1 MIKKNILLFL
11 LSSAFFLVTLLF
23 FSLKKDEEKSFFLS
37 KEIDNYGL
45 YTHRGDLLEAKKVL
59 KKPSVFFFG
68 FLNCP
73 DICPNTL
80 LEISNII
87 KKLEKKSNK
96 INFYFVTVDPERDTI
111 SNMKNYLTNFNESI
125 IGITGDTDN
134 IKNFLKSMHVYY
146 KKVFI
151 DKEYYTLDHSSQMY
165 IFEKNGKF
173 FGTISLNESEN
184 LVLEKIK
191 SVI

>member
-1 MIKKNILLFL
+1 MIKKNKFLFL
-11 LSSAFFLVTLLF
+11 LCGTFFLTILLF
-23 FSLKKDEEKSFFLS
+23 FSLKKDQEKGFFLS
-37 KEIDNYGL
+37 TEIDSYGL
-45 YTHRGDLLEAKKVL
+45 YTHKGTLLEAKKIL
-59 KKPSVFFFG
+59 IGKTIFFFG

-80 LEISNII
+80 VEISNII
-87 KKLEKKSNK
+87 LKLGNKSNK

-111 SNMKNYLTNFNESI
+111 SNMKEYLTNFNANI
-125 IGITGDTDN
+125 IGVTGDIAN
-134 IKNFLKSMHVYY
+134 IKKFLKSMHVYY
-146 KKVFI
+146 EKVFI

-173 FGTISLNESEN
+173 FGTISLNENER
-184 LVLEKIK
+184 LVFEKIK

>member
-1 MIKKNILLFL
+1 MIRKNKLLFL
-11 LSSAFFLVTLLF
+11 LSGTFLLTTLLF
-23 FSLKKDEEKSFFLS
+23 FSFKKDEENGFFLS
-37 KEIDNYGL
+37 REIDSYGL
-45 YTHRGDLLEAKKVL
+45 YTHKGELLEAKKVL
-59 KKPSVFFFG
+59 NKPSIFFFG

-80 LEISNII
+80 VEISNII
-87 KKLEKKSNK
+87 LKLGNKSNK

-111 SNMKNYLTNFNESI
+111 SNMKEYLTNFNEDI
-125 IGITGDTDN
+125 IGISGDEDN
-134 IKNFLKSMHVYY
+134 IKKFLKSMHVYY
-146 KKVFI
+146 EKVFI

-173 FGTISLNESEN
+173 FGTISLNESEK
-184 LVLEKIK
+184 LVFEKIK

>member
-1 MIKKNILLFL
+1 MIRKNILLFL

-23 FSLKKDEEKSFFLS
+23 FSLKKDQEKSFFLS

-96 INFYFVTVDPERDTI
+96 ISFYFVTVDPERDTI

-165 IFEKNGKF
+165 IFEKKGKF